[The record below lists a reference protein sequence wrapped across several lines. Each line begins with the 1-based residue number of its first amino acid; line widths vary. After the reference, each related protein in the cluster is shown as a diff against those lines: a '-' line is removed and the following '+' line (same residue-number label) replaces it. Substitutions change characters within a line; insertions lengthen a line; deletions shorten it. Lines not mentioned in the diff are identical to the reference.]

1 MSADVSFASNQF
13 PKYKLGPDNEIL
25 DEVKEDIQCPSL
37 KEVVVEETHQLTE
50 QHKQLS
56 VRDLACKFSK
66 NLSAAPKL
74 SEATS
79 IDEEKYQHHMFQIY
93 DVPLSQSNVMNDS
106 LWLGNLHACRVQDG
120 GDVERALLT
129 MENAFCEGKKI
140 LVVDKSRL
148 KSSSIWARIRV
159 LRLVF
164 LLSSPLIFPT
174 A

>member
-74 SEATS
+74 SEAVVGSWSVLTPTRVKGLQEVQIS
-79 IDEEKYQHHMFQIY
+79 IAY
-93 DVPLSQSNVMNDS
+93 N
-106 LWLGNLHACRVQDG
+106 QDW
-120 GDVERALLT
+120 
-129 MENAFCEGKKI
+129 K
-140 LVVDKSRL
+140 
-148 KSSSIWARIRV
+148 V
-159 LRLVF
+159 LD
-164 LLSSPLIFPT
+164 
-174 A
+174 